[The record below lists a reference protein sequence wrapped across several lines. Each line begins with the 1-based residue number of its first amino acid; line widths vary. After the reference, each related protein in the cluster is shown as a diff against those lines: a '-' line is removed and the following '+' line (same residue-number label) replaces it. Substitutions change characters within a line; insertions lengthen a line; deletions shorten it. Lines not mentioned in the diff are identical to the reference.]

1 MAHSPAR
8 RLKITLAGHE
18 GCAARFD
25 VREPTDNWRHYIGM
39 PRYHFHI
46 VESVVLDTLVAT
58 LPTDEA
64 ARVHAEKM
72 AHRVTRA
79 EVGMLREKAVKVTRE
94 TGATLFLVPIRRDA
108 RTVS

>member
-1 MAHSPAR
+1 MTHSPTR
-8 RLKITLAGHE
+8 RLKITLAGRE

-46 VESVVLDTLVAT
+46 VDGVVLDTLVAT

-79 EVGMLREKAVKVTRE
+79 QVRMLREKAVKVTGE

-108 RTVS
+108 RTES

>member
-1 MAHSPAR
+1 M
-8 RLKITLAGHE
+8 
-18 GCAARFD
+18 
-25 VREPTDNWRHYIGM
+25 REPTDNWRHYIGM

-46 VESVVLDTLVAT
+46 VDSVVLDTLVAT

-79 EVGMLREKAVKVTRE
+79 MGMLREKAVKVTGE

-108 RTVS
+108 RTET

>member
-1 MAHSPAR
+1 MKVAALGLTCGNRHSVY
-8 RLKITLAGHE
+8 K
-18 GCAARFD
+18 
-25 VREPTDNWRHYIGM
+25 GM

-46 VESVVLDTLVAT
+46 VDGVVLNTLVAT

-108 RTVS
+108 RTET